1 MIFCLGDFRFFF
13 VLVCNVPGIVIGA
26 GNTTVNKVEEIM
38 PSRSIYVSW
47 GRVISKSKIYNMSDG
62 DKF

>member
-1 MIFCLGDFRFFF
+1 MH
-13 VLVCNVPGIVIGA
+13 NTVIGA